1 MHLRFHPHMAPWNGQ
16 HAHLQ
21 NQRHRIRL
29 FVTADVEKAIC
40 VHFHINIDHLMFKH
54 EFTPTDLTAWGT
66 DINISDPAPALTTPT
81 APDPSN
87 TLSPTFQQLIV
98 DLANDTCTT
107 PTLVPTITTSS
118 GTSILH

>member
-1 MHLRFHPHMAPWNGQ
+1 MEGKQVALAPPQDRYDFYWSPEGLAVGREFQ
-16 HAHLQ
+16 GF
-21 NQRHRIRL
+21 IRL
-29 FVTADVEKAIC
+29 LLEDG
-40 VHFHINIDHLMFKH
+40 
-54 EFTPTDLTAWGT
+54 AWGT